1 MVVKYA
7 LVIIGGGIGAAVRY
21 GVSLLANRLFGAGF
35 PAGTLIVNLSGCFL
49 IGLSFALAEQKLISP
64 NVRLFFA
71 TGFLGGLTTF
81 STYALESI
89 NAGRD
94 GLHAMALTNI
104 AVSNAAG
111 LALVVAG
118 IWAGRLL

>member
-1 MVVKYA
+1 MIVKYT
-7 LVIIGGGIGAAVRY
+7 LVLVGGGIGAAVRY
-21 GVSLLANRLFGAGF
+21 GTSLLANRLFGTGF

-81 STYALESI
+81 STYALESV
-89 NAGRD
+89 NAARD
-94 GLHAMALTNI
+94 GLHAVALTNI
-104 AVSNAAG
+104 VVSNAAG
-111 LALVVAG
+111 LVLVVAG
-118 IWAGRLL
+118 IGAGRLL